1 MYRCILQGRKPAT
14 CQFRRCSKCITG
26 GYYPPLRRFCCHNAI
41 KSRRAGACSR
51 VNCTQCKRHEAPNA
65 SAFGRNSPG
74 DCFVASALI
83 PLSLPTA
90 NPPPNRCPSPLSLR
104 DISPH
109 RGESPVTREANRL
122 QDFSPLPAPT
132 EPWEWGRCPPPAF
145 YWRAS
150 TGPGPGVA
158 CSQSPGPSASW
169 PWLPPAGRSR

>member
-83 PLSLPTA
+83 PPSLPTA
-90 NPPPNRCPSPLSLR
+90 THHLTGARPLCRCATSPHTVGSHPLQGERRFCNRFVSLVKGGGCELASR
-104 DISPH
+104 RRDFSHFCSLDISPG
-109 RGESPVTREANRL
+109 RVIMTS
-122 QDFSPLPAPT
+122 LPDT
-132 EPWEWGRCPPPAF
+132 IL
-145 YWRAS
+145 Y
-150 TGPGPGVA
+150 
-158 CSQSPGPSASW
+158 
-169 PWLPPAGRSR
+169 LL

>member
-41 KSRRAGACSR
+41 KSRRAGACYR

-74 DCFVASALI
+74 DCFVASASI
-83 PLSLPTA
+83 PPSLPTA

-104 DISPH
+104 HISPH
-109 RGESPVTREANRL
+109 RGESPFTREAYRL
-122 QDFSPLPAPT
+122 HLLRLPCK
-132 EPWEWGRCPPPAF
+132 GS
-145 YWRAS
+145 WRACA
-150 TGPGPGVA
+150 TEGLRRRR
-158 CSQSPGPSASW
+158 W
-169 PWLPPAGRSR
+169 EERSKKSRRTHRRVSVKQLILRMA